1 VIDLRTAFPRAWAKQ
16 SGWLLWL
23 LPLSLL
29 YALVTGLQR
38 TLYRLNIKKAY
49 KSPVPVM
56 VIGNITVGGSGKT
69 PLLIEL
75 VRYLTQ
81 EQNLNIGVIS
91 RGYGGNQAMFPHL
104 VQANDLAKD
113 VGDEP
118 LLIVQKTGVVLAVGA
133 NRQAAIELL
142 LADAEQ
148 KGRPLN
154 LILSD
159 DGLQHLALG
168 RQLEWIV
175 LDVDRGLGSGWLL
188 PVGFL
193 RESSDRLETATV
205 IEHGQ
210 AKSEG
215 RSSPYRMH
223 LVSGELEPLSLNE
236 SLSDHQVLPPLP
248 PQRVHAVAGIGNPS
262 RFFNSL
268 RDLGFEVIEHP
279 FADHHPYQVSDVQF
293 NDDLPIITTAKDAQR
308 LQGLIH
314 SNVWILPVEASLSP
328 ECYSLLYTQLAE
340 LGVLTERRQTRR

>member
-1 VIDLRTAFPRAWAKQ
+1 MIDLRTAFPRAWAKQ

-23 LPLSLL
+23 LPLSLI

-38 TLYRLNIKKAY
+38 TLYRWNIKKAY
-49 KSPVPVM
+49 QSPVPVM

-81 EQNLNIGVIS
+81 EQHLNICVIS
-91 RGYGGNQAMFPHL
+91 RGYGGNQAIFPHI
-104 VQANDLAKD
+104 VQASDLAKD

-118 LLIVQKTGVVLAVGA
+118 LLIVQSTGVALAVGA

-142 LADAEQ
+142 LADAAKKEQ
-148 KGRPLN
+148 PLD

-193 RESSDRLETATV
+193 RESVDRLETATV

-210 AKSEG
+210 VKHEVE
-215 RSSPYRMH
+215 SSPYRMH
-223 LVSGELEPLSLNE
+223 LVSGDLEPLTLISGRQ
-236 SLSDHQVLPPLP
+236 SSPQP
-248 PQRVHAVAGIGNPS
+248 PQRVHAVAGIGNPL

-268 RDLGFEVIEHP
+268 RDLGFDVIEHA
-279 FADHHPYQVSDVQF
+279 FADHHPYQISDVQF
-293 NDDLPIITTAKDAQR
+293 NDELPIITTAKDAQR
-308 LQGLIH
+308 LQGLID
-314 SNVWILPVEASLSP
+314 SNVWILPVKASLSP
-328 ECYSLLYTQLAE
+328 ECYSLLYKQLAE
-340 LGVLTERRQTRR
+340 LGVLTERRQTHR

>member
-1 VIDLRTAFPRAWAKQ
+1 MDLRTAFPRAWAKQ

-38 TLYRLNIKKAY
+38 TLYRLNIKKTY
-49 KSPVPVM
+49 ESPVPVM

-75 VRYLTQ
+75 VRYLTH
-81 EQNLNIGVIS
+81 EQNLNVGVIS
-91 RGYGGNQAMFPHL
+91 RGYGGNQAMFPHI
-104 VQANDLAKD
+104 VQASDLAKD

-118 LLIVQKTGVVLAVGA
+118 LLIVQQTGVALAVGA

-142 LADAEQ
+142 LADAEK
-148 KGRPLN
+148 KGRSLD

-168 RQLEWIV
+168 RHLEWIV

-193 RESSDRLETATV
+193 RESADRLETATV

-210 AKSEG
+210 ARNEG
-215 RSSPYRMH
+215 QDSPYRMH
-223 LVSGELEPLSLNE
+223 LVSGELEPLSVA
-236 SLSDHQVLPPLP
+236 DRHVLPPLP
-248 PQRVHAVAGIGNPS
+248 PQQVHAVAGIGNPS

-293 NDDLPIITTAKDAQR
+293 NDDLPIITTAKDAPR

-314 SNVWILPVEASLSP
+314 SNVWILPVEAYLSP

-340 LGVLTERRQTRR
+340 LGVLKERRQTHR